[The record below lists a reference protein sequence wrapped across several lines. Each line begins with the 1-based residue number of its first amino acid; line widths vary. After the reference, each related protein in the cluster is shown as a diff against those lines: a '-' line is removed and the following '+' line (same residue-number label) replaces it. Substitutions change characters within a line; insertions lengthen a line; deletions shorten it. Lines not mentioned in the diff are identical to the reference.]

1 MKIWKAFLHLKIQD
15 HQDGIHRCGY
25 FCDGGWLW
33 QPWRVSVAKEMAE
46 RQGTMTLSEA
56 RWKAHRRLI
65 AIVFLLVSK
74 NGRVV
79 D

>member
-1 MKIWKAFLHLKIQD
+1 M
-15 HQDGIHRCGY
+15 
-25 FCDGGWLW
+25 
-33 QPWRVSVAKEMAE
+33 KEMAE
-46 RQGTMTLSEA
+46 RQGTMTLSDA
-56 RWKAHRRLI
+56 RWKTHRRLI